1 MFQCCLFILDSLFLV
16 QVMACPSAIG
26 ESDNCPSADAIG
38 AMGLTIDQF
47 GRVGPAEWLTLVCAQ
62 YEQLATQYHPDKIHP
77 LSRSDPPCSN
87 PN

>member
-16 QVMACPSAIG
+16 QVMACPSAIDVS
-26 ESDNCPSADAIG
+26 ENCPSADAIG
-38 AMGLTIDQF
+38 AMDLTIDQF
-47 GRVGPAEWLTLVCAQ
+47 KRVGPAEWLTLVCAQ

-77 LSRSDPPCSN
+77 LSSDPPGYN